1 MKNNSIPSIF
11 ETLESWRVKSFYQS
25 FSFHLLFLFFILIA
39 TYIHFWKEEE
49 EGIVIVPSIQV
60 DVVSMPKFTLEEL
73 RKMDIDV
80 TKDVTKEIAKDE
92 PKVDEKKDENEAEEK
107 PQEVKDPPPPQ
118 IDDLLK
124 ELSKKKIKSS
134 KSETKD
140 KNQKVELSEEK
151 REELKRLALEGNK
164 LMQGQAVEG
173 LSDQQLQ
180 EEIEIYTA
188 QLSSRIKNFWILPSY
203 LIDRP
208 LRARIKIFIDGA
220 GKLLSHEILSS
231 SGEAEFDQRAVQ
243 SIIKAAPFM
252 IPHKDLVPRLLRG
265 NIVIVFPL

>member
-1 MKNNSIPSIF
+1 MKNNLPSIF

-25 FSFHLLFLFFILIA
+25 FSFHLFFLFLILA
-39 TYIHFWKEEE
+39 VTYIHFWKEEE
-49 EGIVIVPSIQV
+49 EGRVIVPSIQV

-73 RKMDIDV
+73 RKMDLDV
-80 TKDVTKEIAKDE
+80 SQDVAKEE
-92 PKVDEKKDENEAEEK
+92 TKVDEKKEVKDENESEVK
-107 PQEVKDPPPPQ
+107 PTEVKDPPPAQ

-124 ELSKKKIKSS
+124 ELSKKKVKPS
-134 KSETKD
+134 KIETKD
-140 KNQKVELSEEK
+140 NNKKIELSDEK
-151 REELKRLALEGNK
+151 REQLKRLALEGNK

-208 LRARIKIFIDGA
+208 LRTRIKIFIDGT
-220 GKLLSHEILSS
+220 GKLLSHEVLSS

-243 SIIKAAPFM
+243 SIMKAAPFM
-252 IPHKDLVPRLLRG
+252 IPHKDIVPRLLRG